1 MLPFR
6 SSLILLAA
14 LAAYPA
20 LAREPERPVTDKTLS
35 AVDVAAT
42 PVTDLNL
49 RKNDIPAV
57 LLAAQ
62 EEPYAIGGLTRCN
75 RIAAAVG
82 ELDAVLGEDIDVAPD
97 EGRRGPDAGKLAQ
110 WAVASFIPFRGA
122 IRELSGANETQRRLQ
137 VAIQAGISRRAFL
150 KGVGQARGC
159 RYPAR
164 AATPAVLLQRTRLEA
179 AEIAAA
185 EAAKASA
192 KENKRK

>member
-14 LAAYPA
+14 LAASPA

-192 KENKRK
+192 KENRRK

>member
-1 MLPFR
+1 MAPYR
-6 SSLILLAA
+6 HSLMLLAA
-14 LAAYPA
+14 LAATPA
-20 LAREPERPVTDKTLS
+20 LAREPEKPVTDKTLS
-35 AVDVAAT
+35 AIDVAAT

-49 RKNDIPAV
+49 RKNEIPGV

-62 EEPYAIGGLTRCN
+62 EQPYAISGLTKCN

-82 ELDAVLGEDIDVAPD
+82 ELDAVLGDDIDVAPD
-97 EGRRGPDAGKLAQ
+97 EARRGPDAGKLAQ

-164 AATPAVLLQRTRLEA
+164 AATPAVLAQRAQTEA
-179 AEIAAA
+179 AELAAA
-185 EAAKASA
+185 EAAKANA
-192 KENKRK
+192 KDNKHK

>member
-1 MLPFR
+1 MPFR
-6 SSLILLAA
+6 QFLMLFASLAA
-14 LAAYPA
+14 TPA
-20 LAREPERPVTDKTLS
+20 LGREPERPVTDKSIS
-35 AVDVAAT
+35 AADVAAT

-49 RKNDIPAV
+49 RKNEIPAV
-57 LLAAQ
+57 LLSAQ
-62 EEPYAIGGLTRCN
+62 DDPYTVRGLTKCT

-97 EGRRGPDAGKLAQ
+97 QERRGPDAGKLAQ

-150 KGVGQARGC
+150 KGMGQARGC

-164 AATPAVLLQRTRLEA
+164 AATPAVLAGRARIEA
-179 AEIAAA
+179 AELASA
-185 EAAKASA
+185 EAAKAA
-192 KENKRK
+192 KKEDKQ